1 MFEVPESLAE
11 FITLHKKKL
20 TELKADPNHES
31 KAYGACFFKV
41 GKHKY
46 LFREAKTTGTRPG
59 QFLTLWKRPNKE
71 IEPFDKE
78 DLIDFLVVATESI
91 KGDKGFFV
99 FPREA
104 LLQKKIFSDKDNGL
118 KGKLAFRVFP
128 PWAIDFVPEK
138 PIKSEKMSDSALKT
152 QKWQLV
158 YFSLQEK

>member
-1 MFEVPESLAE
+1 MICKTPASLVG
-11 FITLHKKKL
+11 FIASCKEKL

-31 KAYGACFFKV
+31 KAYNACFFRI

-78 DLIDFLVVATESI
+78 DSIDFLVVATESI

-99 FPREA
+99 FPREV
-104 LLQKKIFSDKDNGL
+104 LLQKIFSDKENKV
-118 KGKLAFRVFP
+118 KGKASFSSFSSLGYRLYY
-128 PWAIDFVPEK
+128 EK
-138 PIKSEKMSDSALKT
+138 SYK
-152 QKWQLV
+152 V
-158 YFSLQEK
+158 